1 MWRLALLVA
10 LGVPPYPDVPHS
22 PNVPWQY
29 LYGLNLIENSPD
41 GGTCMVYA
49 DGGVVISNCP
59 ITVAPGGTGG
69 SSFQYLQVGEL
80 DAGAA
85 QIGTLQVTTETVG
98 FLDAGTI
105 SVAGNPVVGE
115 TGAAEVL
122 LSVSGLGNVS
132 GLYQTFFY
140 PSTCAAPW
148 PSPPCVCGA
157 GAYGFGTC
165 PPDGGTALGFSGVGP
180 QDYCTASVSTVVS
193 DAGVGY
199 QSIFQ
204 ATASPGDHDAGFSA
218 GGVALSLV
226 NWTTQTFPVGNVNL
240 LAEVKCYPPK

>member
-1 MWRLALLVA
+1 MWLALLLAASGPSLPVYGVGL
-10 LGVPPYPDVPHS
+10 LGPDGGVQC
-22 PNVPWQY
+22 NVYADAGTVYSTCAFSGAVSDGGGGSGPVI
-29 LYGLNLIENSPD
+29 LPDAGLNL
-41 GGTCMVYA
+41 A
-49 DGGVVISNCP
+49 
-59 ITVAPGGTGG
+59 
-69 SSFQYLQVGEL
+69 YLQVGDL

-85 QIGTLQVTTETVG
+85 QIGALQVTTETVG
-98 FLDAGTI
+98 FEDAGTI
-105 SVAGNPVVGE
+105 SVAGNQVVGE

-180 QDYCTASVSTVVS
+180 QDYCTASVSS
-193 DAGVGY
+193 IINDGGFGY
-199 QSIFQ
+199 NGMMQ
-204 ATASPGDHDAGFSA
+204 ATASPGDHDAGFVG
-218 GGVALSLV
+218 GGVALQVV
-226 NWTTQTFPVGNVNL
+226 NWTTQTFMAGSTNL
-240 LAEVKCYPPK
+240 LAEIKCYAPK